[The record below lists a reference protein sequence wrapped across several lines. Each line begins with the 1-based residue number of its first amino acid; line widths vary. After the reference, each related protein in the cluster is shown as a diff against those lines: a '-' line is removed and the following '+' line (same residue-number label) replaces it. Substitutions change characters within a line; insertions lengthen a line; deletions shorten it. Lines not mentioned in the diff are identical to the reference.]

1 MSKDWFS
8 DINDRLAKGLSA
20 SVDPVIEQ
28 LEMARAELV
37 GLDMLRKMVD
47 RQRGPGMPPKPI
59 IRPTG
64 SNADEWNCFLSEHL
78 NSTSFLAVQI
88 AEAIEDAER
97 RGAAQTIAHSQRN
110 SEASQ

>member
-1 MSKDWFS
+1 MTDWFGGLNRRI
-8 DINDRLAKGLSA
+8 DGGLSA
-20 SVDPVIEQ
+20 PLEPSVGAVDPVIEH
-28 LEMARAELV
+28 LLKAREELV
-37 GLDMLRKMVD
+37 ALEMLRKMVD

-59 IRPTG
+59 MRPTG

-97 RGAAQTIAHSQRN
+97 RGAGL
-110 SEASQ
+110 EGGK